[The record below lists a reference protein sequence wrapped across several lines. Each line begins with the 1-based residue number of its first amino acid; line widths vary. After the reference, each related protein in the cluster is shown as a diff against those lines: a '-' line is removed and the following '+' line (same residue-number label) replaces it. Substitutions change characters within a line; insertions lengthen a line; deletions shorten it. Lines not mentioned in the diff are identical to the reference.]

1 MYKIIVNF
9 QVLLERDTNIT
20 DIKRL
25 KHRNGNKVALTMY
38 RGRNLSF
45 NSVIP
50 TDPPLPSSN
59 SFPGM
64 KNET

>member
-25 KHRNGNKVALTMY
+25 KQRLKHRNGNKVASY
-38 RGRNLSF
+38 HVQR
-45 NSVIP
+45 
-50 TDPPLPSSN
+50 
-59 SFPGM
+59 
-64 KNET
+64 

>member
-25 KHRNGNKVALTMY
+25 KHKNGNKVASY
-38 RGRNLSF
+38 HVQR
-45 NSVIP
+45 
-50 TDPPLPSSN
+50 
-59 SFPGM
+59 
-64 KNET
+64 